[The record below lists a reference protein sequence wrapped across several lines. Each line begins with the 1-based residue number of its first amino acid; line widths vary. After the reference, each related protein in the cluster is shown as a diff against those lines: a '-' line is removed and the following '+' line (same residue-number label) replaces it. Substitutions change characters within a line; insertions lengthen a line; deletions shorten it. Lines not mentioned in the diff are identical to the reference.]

1 MEGEMMHK
9 LVASA
14 VAAAFMGAFAAPAM
28 ADCSADIAK
37 VEPAIMKVTDATKK
51 ATAEKDIT
59 AAKDAAKKKNEKQ
72 CMQYVTAAKKAAG
85 VK

>member
-1 MEGEMMHK
+1 MMHK
-9 LVASA
+9 LIASA
-14 VAAAFMGAFAAPAM
+14 MAAAFMGALAAPAM

-37 VEPAIMKVTDATKK
+37 VEPVIMKVSDATKK
-51 ATAEKDIT
+51 AKAEKDIT

-72 CMQYVTAAKKAAG
+72 CVAYLTDAKKAAG

>member
-1 MEGEMMHK
+1 MMYK

-14 VAAAFMGAFAAPAM
+14 VTAAFMGVLAAPAM

-37 VEPAIMKVTDATKK
+37 VEPVIMKVSDATKK
-51 ATAEKDIT
+51 ANAEKDIT
-59 AAKDAAKKKNEKQ
+59 KAKDAATKKNEKQ
-72 CMQYVTAAKKAAG
+72 CMEFLTAAKKVAG